1 MKIEFDEI
9 ENAFFFVSMG
19 PMYDNQAI
27 LCRETGKIFYESEL
41 GDSDE
46 LPDDIDDPEK
56 YIAIPHK
63 HELDLGKYLVFQ
75 FVSEFIPEK
84 TERVEEIFSKK
95 GAYSRFKDL
104 LEHIGLL
111 DKWYEYENKAQSEAL
126 KEWCSANNIEI
137 RNGR

>member
-9 ENAFFFVSMG
+9 ENAFLFVSMG
-19 PMYDNQAI
+19 PMYGNQAI

-63 HELDLGKYLVFQ
+63 NKLDLGKYLVF
-75 FVSEFIPEK
+75 
-84 TERVEEIFSKK
+84 
-95 GAYSRFKDL
+95 
-104 LEHIGLL
+104 
-111 DKWYEYENKAQSEAL
+111 
-126 KEWCSANNIEI
+126 
-137 RNGR
+137 